1 MLLLL
6 WLPDERDAS
15 LSSFE
20 LLSCV
25 VLLVYP
31 TSGYGDVFF
40 GFLLWFVASVCSLV
54 HPTSGYEYF
63 FFDFFLLVC
72 CFGLLYWFAR
82 RAGTTISSLVF
93 FLVC

>member
-20 LLSCV
+20 LLSCI

-31 TSGYGDVFF
+31 TSGYDDVFF
-40 GFLLWFVASVCSLV
+40 GFLL
-54 HPTSGYEYF
+54 
-63 FFDFFLLVC
+63 
-72 CFGLLYWFAR
+72 FGIVTNR
-82 RAGTTISSLVF
+82 G
-93 FLVC
+93 

>member
-40 GFLLWFVASVCSLV
+40 GFLLWFLLRFVRRFTLRAGTSISSLISSYWCVASVYCIGSPDERV
-54 HPTSGYEYF
+54 RI
-63 FFDFFLLVC
+63 FLL
-72 CFGLLYWFAR
+72 
-82 RAGTTISSLVF
+82 
-93 FLVC
+93 